1 MRSHQLPD
9 YVASLFDVVGTSR
22 LPSGDTLLILG
33 LESTSQRNLDEFG
46 RSDGEFQL
54 YGFEKHIDHR
64 LRSIVSYI
72 RRSGFSA
79 EPVGW
84 LGYPRRGELNLKD
97 EAIRAGLG
105 RRGKSTIVLHPKYGP
120 RLRFTAIRTDYPMEA
135 PPGSCLTE
143 EENPTCSECSICI
156 DACPAKALEP
166 YRMPDPSLCLS
177 NSANMTQEQG
187 RLVPCDICLSLCPA
201 ARGK

>member
-1 MRSHQLPD
+1 MGPHQLVD
-9 YVASLFDVVGTSR
+9 YAASLFAVVGTSR
-22 LPSGDTLLILG
+22 LFSGDTLLILG

-64 LRSIVSYI
+64 LQSIVSYI
-72 RRSGFSA
+72 RHSGFSA

-84 LGYPRRGELNLKD
+84 LGYPPRGELNLKD

-105 RRGKSTIVLHPKYGP
+105 RRGKSTVVLHPKYGP

-135 PPGSCLTE
+135 PPRLSLTE

-166 YRMPDPSLCLS
+166 YHMPDPSLCLS
-177 NSANMTQEQG
+177 NSARMIEEQG
-187 RLVPCDICLSLCPA
+187 RLMPCDICLSLCPTA
-201 ARGK
+201 KGK